1 VLAEGRHRDGAQQG
15 YVGGDVAGGDVS
27 EPGFCTGCSKRRD
40 DVREGLCP
48 ACWAFYYPEAR
59 PVRDTLPP
67 MLKTFVRSLIP
78 TIDALASQV
87 PEVRV
92 EALALAAKMR
102 AFVGDADPSVGPGDP
117 DPG

>member
-1 VLAEGRHRDGAQQG
+1 M
-15 YVGGDVAGGDVS
+15 S
-27 EPGFCTGCSKRRD
+27 EPLGK
-40 DVREGLCP
+40 
-48 ACWAFYYPEAR
+48 PERFTASV
-59 PVRDTLPP
+59 PCDNVAA

-102 AFVGDADPSVGPGDP
+102 SYVGDAEPSVGPIDP

>member
-1 VLAEGRHRDGAQQG
+1 
-15 YVGGDVAGGDVS
+15 VS
-27 EPGFCTGCSKRRD
+27 EPERFTASVPCDNVG
-40 DVREGLCP
+40 
-48 ACWAFYYPEAR
+48 A
-59 PVRDTLPP
+59 

-102 AFVGDADPSVGPGDP
+102 AFVGDDASVGPGGGGI